1 MRFDILFSSPQKSVQ
16 VLSQASG
23 LGNSDCRDSYL

>member
-23 LGNSDCRDSYL
+23 LDASDRRDK